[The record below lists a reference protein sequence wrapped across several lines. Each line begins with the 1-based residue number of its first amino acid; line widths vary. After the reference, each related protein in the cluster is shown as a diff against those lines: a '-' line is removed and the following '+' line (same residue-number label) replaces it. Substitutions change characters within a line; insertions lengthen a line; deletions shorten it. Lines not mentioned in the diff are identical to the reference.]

1 MSKHNMLLGYA
12 RGKVGSLVFSRLKGQ
27 QITKAHNPRPAN
39 PKSLQQ
45 QTQRTRIGALV
56 NFFRSAIALLDHSF
70 CDRPVTWSS
79 YNAFISA
86 NLTGSFAW
94 LTRAMIDNGG
104 AVVCP
109 YRISKGGMPPIQV
122 TGTGD
127 NSVTNIALGSLV
139 NISNA
144 TTVATLSQALV
155 DNNPNILMGDQLSY
169 VSFIQS
175 TLVDGTP
182 QVRTVLYE
190 MTLDGTDT
198 RYVRDFLPAQATA
211 VRNGCLA
218 HGSHVADGGFAW
230 ILSRRANGRLDC
242 STQSIIL
249 NSTTL
254 YDTLSSVV
262 AEEAAVATYDPSPE
276 PFLVPEGTGTSGTD
290 DTTPSVSVVI
300 AGDAPI
306 DPNDPNLPIVA
317 PQSTSAGVIQGGN
330 LMGHTVEVAVD
341 NEDVAIQMGTTTDT
355 LVTFT
360 LANETSEPQRI
371 DELRVLVDGSPI
383 VQYVRPSGDIGE

>member
-27 QITKAHNPRPAN
+27 QITKAYNPRPAN

-56 NFFRSAIALLDHSF
+56 NFFRSAMALLDHSF
-70 CDRPVTWSS
+70 CDRPISWSS

-86 NLTGSFAW
+86 NLSGSFAW
-94 LTRAMIDNGG
+94 LTRSMIDNGG

-127 NSVTNIALGSLV
+127 NSVTNIALGSLSAIDA
-139 NISNA
+139 NTS
-144 TTVATLSQALV
+144 VAALSQAMV
-155 DNNPNILMGDQLSY
+155 ENNPNILMGDQLSY

-182 QVRTVLYE
+182 QVRTILYE
-190 MTLDGTDT
+190 MTLDGADT
-198 RYVRDFLPAQATA
+198 RKVRDLLPAQATTVQNA
-211 VRNGCLA
+211 CLA

-230 ILSRRANGRLDC
+230 ILSRRTNGRLDC

-254 YDTLSSVV
+254 YNTLSSVV
-262 AEEAAVATYDPSPE
+262 AEEAAVQSYDPTPE
-276 PFLVPEGTGTSGTD
+276 PFLVPEGAGSSSPD
-290 DTTPSVSVVI
+290 DNTPSVSVVVV
-300 AGDAPI
+300 GDSPI
-306 DPNDPNLPIVA
+306 DPLAVA
-317 PQSTSAGVIQGGN
+317 PIILAPESSSSGVIEGGN
-330 LMGHTVEVAVD
+330 LEGHTVEVAVD
-341 NEDVAIQMGTTTDT
+341 GDVEVVMGAVTNT
-355 LVTFT
+355 LALFT
-360 LANETSEPQRI
+360 LRNDSENAAQI
-371 DELRVLVDGSPI
+371 NELRVLVDGTPI
-383 VQYVRPSGDIGE
+383 VQYVVPDLGE

>member
-27 QITKAHNPRPAN
+27 QITKAYNPRPAN
-39 PKSLQQ
+39 PKSLSQ

-70 CDRPVTWSS
+70 CDRPISWSS

-86 NLTGSFAW
+86 NLSGSFAW
-94 LTRAMIDNGG
+94 LTRSMIDNGG

-109 YRISKGGMPPIQV
+109 YRISKGGMPPIQI

-127 NSVTNIALGSLV
+127 NSVTNIALGSLSAIDG
-139 NISNA
+139 N
-144 TTVATLSQALV
+144 TTVATLSQAMV
-155 DNNPNILMGDQLSY
+155 ANNPNILMGDQLSY

-175 TLVDGTP
+175 TLTDGTP

-190 MTLDGTDT
+190 MTLDGADT
-198 RYVRDFLPAQATA
+198 RKVRDLLPAQATT
-211 VRNGCLA
+211 VQNGCLA

-230 ILSRRANGRLDC
+230 ILSRRTNGRLDC

-254 YDTLSSVV
+254 YDTLSSVI
-262 AEEAAVATYDPSPE
+262 AEEAAVTSYDPTPE
-276 PFLVPEGTGTSGTD
+276 PFLVPEGAGNPTPD
-290 DTTPSVSVVI
+290 DTTPSVAVVVV
-300 AGDAPI
+300 GDQPI
-306 DPNDPNLPIVA
+306 DPNNMAPIVIQPGA
-317 PQSTSAGVIQGGN
+317 SVAGLIQGGN
-330 LMGHTVEVAVD
+330 LEGHTVEVSVNEVANVEMGVIT
-341 NEDVAIQMGTTTDT
+341 NTAATFTVTNNGGEDVQVETLSVLIDGEP
-355 LVTFT
+355 LVTYEVKD
-360 LANETSEPQRI
+360 L
-371 DELRVLVDGSPI
+371 
-383 VQYVRPSGDIGE
+383 GE

>member
-27 QITKAHNPRPAN
+27 QITKAYNPRPAN
-39 PKSLQQ
+39 PKSLSQ

-70 CDRPVTWSS
+70 CDRPISWSS

-94 LTRAMIDNGG
+94 LTRSMIDNGG

-109 YRISKGGMPPIQV
+109 YRISKGGMPPIQI
-122 TGTGD
+122 TGSGD
-127 NSVTNIALGSLV
+127 DSVTNIALGSLA
-139 NISNA
+139 NISAA
-144 TTVATLSQALV
+144 TTVATLSQAMV

-198 RYVRDFLPAQATA
+198 RKVRDLLPAQATE

-230 ILSRRANGRLDC
+230 ILSRRTNGRLDC

-262 AEEAAVATYDPSPE
+262 AEEAAVATYDPTPE
-276 PFLVPEGTGTSGTD
+276 PFLVPEGAGSTSPGD
-290 DTTPSVSVVI
+290 NTPSVSTVVV
-300 AGDAPI
+300 GDTPI
-306 DPNDPNLPIVA
+306 DPLAVA
-317 PQSTSAGVIQGGN
+317 PIIMAPNSTTSGVVEGGN
-330 LMGHTVEVAVD
+330 LEGHTVEVAVD
-341 NEDVAIQMGTTTDT
+341 GDVQVTMGAVTNT
-355 LVTFT
+355 LALFT
-360 LANETSEPQRI
+360 LRNDDEETAQI
-371 DELRVLVDGSPI
+371 NELRVLVDGEPI
-383 VQYVRPSGDIGE
+383 VSYVVPDLGE

>member
-27 QITKAHNPRPAN
+27 QITKAYNPRPAN

-56 NFFRSAIALLDHSF
+56 NFFRSAMALLDHSF
-70 CDRPVTWSS
+70 CDRPISWSS

-86 NLTGSFAW
+86 NLSGSFAW
-94 LTRAMIDNGG
+94 LTRSMIDNGG

-127 NSVTNIALGSLV
+127 NSVTNIALGSLSAIDA
-139 NISNA
+139 NTS
-144 TTVATLSQALV
+144 VAALSQAMV
-155 DNNPNILMGDQLSY
+155 ENNPNILMGDQLSY

-182 QVRTVLYE
+182 QVRTILYE
-190 MTLDGTDT
+190 MTLDGADT
-198 RYVRDFLPAQATA
+198 RKVRDLLPAQATTVQNA
-211 VRNGCLA
+211 CLA

-230 ILSRRANGRLDC
+230 ILSRRTNGRLDC

-254 YDTLSSVV
+254 YNTLSSVV
-262 AEEAAVATYDPSPE
+262 AEEAAVQSYDPTPE
-276 PFLVPEGTGTSGTD
+276 PFLVPEGAGSSSPD
-290 DTTPSVSVVI
+290 DNTPSVSVVVV
-300 AGDAPI
+300 GDSPI
-306 DPNDPNLPIVA
+306 DPLAVA
-317 PQSTSAGVIQGGN
+317 PIILAPESSSSGVIEGGN
-330 LMGHTVEVAVD
+330 LEGHTVEVAVD
-341 NEDVAIQMGTTTDT
+341 GDVEVVMGAVTNT
-355 LVTFT
+355 LALFT
-360 LANETSEPQRI
+360 LRNDSENTAQI
-371 DELRVLVDGSPI
+371 NELRVLVDGTPI
-383 VQYVRPSGDIGE
+383 VQYVVPDLGE

>member
-27 QITKAHNPRPAN
+27 QITKAYNPRPAN
-39 PKSLQQ
+39 PKSLSQ

-70 CDRPVTWSS
+70 CDRPISWSS

-86 NLTGSFAW
+86 NLSGSFAW
-94 LTRAMIDNGG
+94 LTRSMIDNGG

-127 NSVTNIALGSLV
+127 NSVTNIALGSLSAIDG
-139 NISNA
+139 N
-144 TTVATLSQALV
+144 TTVATLSQAMV
-155 DNNPNILMGDQLSY
+155 ANNPNILMGDQLSY

-175 TLVDGTP
+175 TLLDGTP
-182 QVRTVLYE
+182 QVRTNLYE
-190 MTLDGTDT
+190 MTLDGADT
-198 RYVRDFLPAQATA
+198 RKVRDLLPAQATT
-211 VRNGCLA
+211 VQNGCLA

-230 ILSRRANGRLDC
+230 ILSRRTNGRLDC

-262 AEEAAVATYDPSPE
+262 AEEAAVTSYDPTPE
-276 PFLVPEGTGTSGTD
+276 PFLVPEGAGNPTPD
-290 DTTPSVSVVI
+290 DTTPSVSTVVV
-300 AGDAPI
+300 GDSPLDPLAVAPI
-306 DPNDPNLPIVA
+306 IIQPES
-317 PQSTSAGVIQGGN
+317 STSGVVEGGN
-330 LMGHTVEVAVD
+330 LEGHTVEVAVD
-341 NEDVAIQMGTTTDT
+341 GDVRVQMNTITNT
-355 LVTFT
+355 LALFT
-360 LANETSEPQRI
+360 LSNDTEETAQI
-371 DELRVLVDGSPI
+371 NELRVLVDGEPI
-383 VQYVRPSGDIGE
+383 VQYVVQDLGE

>member
-1 MSKHNMLLGYA
+1 MLLGYA

-27 QITKAHNPRPAN
+27 QITKAYNPRPAN
-39 PKSLQQ
+39 PKSLSQ

-70 CDRPVTWSS
+70 CDRPISWSS
-79 YNAFISA
+79 YNAFVSA

-94 LTRAMIDNGG
+94 LTRSMIDNGG

-109 YRISKGGMPPIQV
+109 YRISKGGMPPIQI

-127 NSVTNIALGSLV
+127 NSVTNIALGSLSAIDG
-139 NISNA
+139 N
-144 TTVATLSQALV
+144 TTVATLSQAMV
-155 DNNPNILMGDQLSY
+155 ANNPNILMGDQLSY

-175 TLVDGTP
+175 TLTDGTP

-190 MTLDGTDT
+190 MTLDGADT
-198 RYVRDFLPAQATA
+198 RKVRDLLPAQATT
-211 VRNGCLA
+211 VQNGCLA

-230 ILSRRANGRLDC
+230 ILSRRTNGRLDC

-262 AEEAAVATYDPSPE
+262 AEEAAVTSYEPTPE
-276 PFLVPEGTGTSGTD
+276 PFLVPEGAGNPTPD
-290 DTTPSVSVVI
+290 DTTPSVSTIIV
-300 AGDAPI
+300 GDSPI
-306 DPNDPNLPIVA
+306 DPMQVTPIVLQ
-317 PQSTSAGVIQGGN
+317 PSSSTTGLVEGGN
-330 LMGHTVEVAVD
+330 FEGHVVEVVVD
-341 NEDVAIQMGTTTDT
+341 ADVEVQMGTATNT
-355 LVTFT
+355 VAVFT
-360 LANETSEPQRI
+360 ILNNKEELAQVNELT
-371 DELRVLVDGSPI
+371 VNVDGEPI
-383 VQYVRPSGDIGE
+383 VHYVVADLGE

>member
-1 MSKHNMLLGYA
+1 MLLGYA

-27 QITKAHNPRPAN
+27 QITKAYNPRPSN

-70 CDRPVTWSS
+70 CDRPISWSS

-86 NLTGSFAW
+86 NLSGSFAW
-94 LTRAMIDNGG
+94 LTRSMIDNGG

-109 YRISKGGMPPIQV
+109 YRISKGGMPPIQI

-127 NSVTNIALGSLV
+127 NSVTNIALGSLA
-139 NISNA
+139 NISAA
-144 TTVATLSQALV
+144 TSVATLSQAMV

-175 TLVDGTP
+175 TLTDGTP

-190 MTLDGTDT
+190 MTLDGTSTD
-198 RYVRDFLPAQATA
+198 RVRDLLPAQATE

-230 ILSRRANGRLDC
+230 ILSRRVNGRLDC

-254 YDTLSSVV
+254 FDTLSSVV
-262 AEEAAVATYDPSPE
+262 AEEAAVATYDPTPE
-276 PFLVPEGTGTSGTD
+276 PFLVPAGAATGSAG
-290 DTTPSVSVVI
+290 DTTPSVSTVVV
-300 AGDAPI
+300 GDTPI
-306 DPNDPNLPIVA
+306 DPLAVAPIVMA
-317 PQSTSAGVIQGGN
+317 PDSTESGVVEGGN
-330 LMGHTVEVAVD
+330 LSGHTVAVAVD
-341 NEDVAIQMGTTTDT
+341 GDVEVTMGAVTNT
-355 LVTFT
+355 LALFT
-360 LANETSEPQRI
+360 LRNASESVAQI
-371 DELRVLVDGSPI
+371 HELRVLVDGEPI
-383 VQYVRPSGDIGE
+383 VQYVVADLGE

>member
-27 QITKAHNPRPAN
+27 QITKAYNPRPAN
-39 PKSLQQ
+39 PKSLSQ

-70 CDRPVTWSS
+70 CDRPINWSS

-94 LTRAMIDNGG
+94 LTRTMIDNGG

-109 YRISKGGMPPIQV
+109 YRISKGGMPPIQI

-127 NSVTNIALGSLV
+127 NSVTNIALGSLA
-139 NISNA
+139 NISAA
-144 TTVATLSQALV
+144 TTVATLSQAMV

-169 VSFIQS
+169 VSFTQS
-175 TLVDGTP
+175 TLADGTP
-182 QVRTVLYE
+182 QVRTNLYE

-198 RYVRDFLPAQATA
+198 RKVRDLLPAQATE

-230 ILSRRANGRLDC
+230 ILSRRVNGRLDC

-249 NSTTL
+249 NSSTL

-262 AEEAAVATYDPSPE
+262 AEEAAVATYDPTPE
-276 PFLVPEGTGTSGTD
+276 PFLVPEGAGNPNPGD
-290 DTTPSVSVVI
+290 NTPSVSTVVV
-300 AGDAPI
+300 GDTPI
-306 DPNDPNLPIVA
+306 DPLAVAPIVMA
-317 PQSTSAGVIQGGN
+317 PNSSTSGVVEGGN
-330 LMGHTVEVAVD
+330 LEGHTVEVAVD
-341 NEDVAIQMGTTTDT
+341 GDVQVTMGA
-355 LVTFT
+355 VTNT
-360 LANETSEPQRI
+360 LALFTMRNDAEETAQI
-371 DELRVLVDGSPI
+371 NELRVLVDGEPI
-383 VQYVRPSGDIGE
+383 VQYVVADLGE